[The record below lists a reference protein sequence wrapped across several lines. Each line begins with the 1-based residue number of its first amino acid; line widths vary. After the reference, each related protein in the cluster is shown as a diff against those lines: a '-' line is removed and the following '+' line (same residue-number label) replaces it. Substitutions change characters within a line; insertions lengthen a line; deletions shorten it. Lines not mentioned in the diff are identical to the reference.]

1 MDWFDSDYYHILY
14 KHRDYSEARNF
25 IDNIVEYLDLKKGSK
40 ILDLACGIGRHSIY
54 LNEIGFKVVGT
65 DKSPNNIKKAKASH
79 NQSLSFIQ
87 MEMIDDTN
95 HKYDGIFNLF
105 TSFGYVNHDYNL
117 KTIKNIERQLKDDG
131 IVIVDFMNTLFV
143 KNNLVIEETKVIDDL
158 SFKIRRKSDGKHIY
172 KEIKFNDQ
180 KDYFF
185 QEKVMDL
192 SLNDFENYLKTHNL
206 KIIKTFGDYNLN
218 EFDIE
223 NSERLIMVIKKSQ
236 P

>member
-14 KHRDYSEARNF
+14 KHRDYSEAINF
-25 IDNIVEYLDLKKGSK
+25 IDNIVEYLDLKKGSN

-192 SLNDFENYLKTHNL
+192 SLNDFENYLKIHNL

>member
-1 MDWFDSDYYHILY
+1 MDWFDSDYYHVLY
-14 KHRDYSEARNF
+14 KHRDYNEARNF
-25 IDNIVEYLDLKKGSK
+25 INNIVEYLDLKKGSK

-54 LNEIGFKVVGT
+54 LDKIGFKVVGT

-79 NQSLSFIQ
+79 NQSLSFLQ

-95 HKYDGIFNLF
+95 HKYDVIFNLF

-131 IVIVDFMNTLFV
+131 TVIVDFMNTLFV
-143 KNNLVIEETKVIDDL
+143 KKNLVIEETKVIDDL
-158 SFKIRRKSDGKHIY
+158 SFKIKRKSDGKHIY
-172 KEIKFNDQ
+172 KEIKFQDK

-192 SLNDFENYLKTHNL
+192 SLKDFENYLIRYNL

>member
-14 KHRDYSEARNF
+14 KHRDYNEARNF
-25 IDNIVEYLDLKKGSK
+25 IDNIIEYLDLKKGSK

-54 LNEIGFKVVGT
+54 LDKIGFKVVGT
-65 DKSPNNIKKAKASH
+65 DKSPNNIKIAKASQ
-79 NQSLSFIQ
+79 NQSLNFLQ
-87 MEMIDDTN
+87 MEMIDNTN

-117 KTIKNIERQLKDDG
+117 KTVKNIERQLKDNG
-131 IVIVDFMNTLFV
+131 TVVVDFMNTLFV
-143 KNNLVIEETKVIDDL
+143 KNNLVIEETKVINDL
-158 SFKIRRKSDGKHIY
+158 SFKIKRRSDGKFIY
-172 KEIKFNDQ
+172 KEIKFNDK

-185 QEKVMDL
+185 HEKVMDL
-192 SLNDFENYLKTHNL
+192 SLNDFESYLKRYNL
-206 KIIKTFGDYNLN
+206 RIIKTFGDYNLN
-218 EFDIE
+218 DFDIK

>member
-1 MDWFDSDYYHILY
+1 MDWFDSDYYHVLY
-14 KHRDYSEARNF
+14 KNRDYSEAINF
-25 IDNIVEYLDLKKGSK
+25 IDNIVEYIDLKKGSQ

-54 LNEIGFKVVGT
+54 LDKIGFKVVGT

-79 NQSLSFIQ
+79 NQSLSFLQ

-95 HKYDGIFNLF
+95 YKYDCIFNLF

-131 IVIVDFMNTLFV
+131 IVVIDFMNTLFV

-158 SFKIRRKSDGKHIY
+158 SFKIKRRSDGKHIY
-172 KEIKFNDQ
+172 KEIKFNDK

-192 SLNDFENYLKTHNL
+192 SLNDFENYLKRYNL

-218 EFDIE
+218 EFDIK
-223 NSERLIMVIKKSQ
+223 NSERLVMVIKKSQ

>member
-1 MDWFDSDYYHILY
+1 MDWFDSDYYHVLY
-14 KHRDYSEARNF
+14 KHRDYNEARNF
-25 IDNIVEYLDLKKGSK
+25 IDNIIEYLDLKKGSK

-54 LNEIGFKVVGT
+54 LDKIGFKVIGT
-65 DKSPNNIKKAKASH
+65 DKSPNNIKKAKASY
-79 NQSLSFIQ
+79 NQSLSFLQ

-95 HKYDGIFNLF
+95 HKYDVIFNLF

-131 IVIVDFMNTLFV
+131 TVIVDFMNTLFV
-143 KNNLVIEETKVIDDL
+143 KKNLVIEETKVIDDL
-158 SFKIRRKSDGKHIY
+158 SFKIKRKSDGKHIY
-172 KEIKFNDQ
+172 KEIKFHDKKN
-180 KDYFF
+180 YFF

-192 SLNDFENYLKTHNL
+192 SLKDFENYLIKYNL

>member
-54 LNEIGFKVVGT
+54 LEKIGFDVIGT
-65 DKSPNNIKKAKASH
+65 DKSTNNIKKAKK
-79 NQSLSFIQ
+79 NENDKLKFIQ
-87 MEMIDDTN
+87 MEMINDTN
-95 HKYDGIFNLF
+95 RKYDGIFNLF

-131 IVIVDFMNTLFV
+131 TVIVDFMNTLFV

-158 SFKIRRKSDGKHIY
+158 SFKIKRKSDGKHIY

-180 KDYFF
+180 KDYFY

-192 SLNDFENYLKTHNL
+192 TLNDFENYLKRHNL

-223 NSERLIMVIKKSQ
+223 NSERLVMVIKKSQ

>member
-1 MDWFDSDYYHILY
+1 MDWFDSDYYHVLY
-14 KHRDYSEARNF
+14 KHRDYNEARNF
-25 IDNIVEYLDLKKGSK
+25 IDNIIEYLDLKKGSK

-54 LNEIGFKVVGT
+54 LDKIGFKVVGT
-65 DKSPNNIKKAKASH
+65 DKSPNNIKKAKASK
-79 NQSLSFIQ
+79 NQDISFLQ

-95 HKYDGIFNLF
+95 HKYDVIFNLF

-131 IVIVDFMNTLFV
+131 TVIVDFMNTLFV
-143 KNNLVIEETKVIDDL
+143 KKNLVIEETKVIDDL
-158 SFKIRRKSDGKHIY
+158 SFKIKRKSDGKHIY
-172 KEIKFNDQ
+172 KEIKFHDKKN
-180 KDYFF
+180 YFF

-192 SLNDFENYLKTHNL
+192 SLKDFENYLIKYNL

>member
-54 LNEIGFKVVGT
+54 LDKMGFKVVGT
-65 DKSPNNIKKAKASH
+65 DKSPNNIKKAKANQ
-79 NQSLSFIQ
+79 NQSISFLQ

-117 KTIKNIERQLKDDG
+117 ETIKNIERQLKDDG
-131 IVIVDFMNTLFV
+131 TVIVDFMNTLFV
-143 KNNLVIEETKVIDDL
+143 KNNLVIEETKVIDNL
-158 SFKIRRKSDGKHIY
+158 SFKIERRSDGKYIY
-172 KEIKFNDQ
+172 KEIKFNDK

-192 SLNDFENYLKTHNL
+192 SLNDFKKYLTRYNL
-206 KIIKTFGDYNLN
+206 KVIKTFGDYNLN

-236 P
+236 S

>member
-1 MDWFDSDYYHILY
+1 MDWFDSDYYHVLY
-14 KHRDYSEARNF
+14 KHRDYNEARNF

-54 LNEIGFKVVGT
+54 LDKIGFKVVGT
-65 DKSPNNIKKAKASH
+65 DKSQNNIKKAKASK
-79 NQSLSFIQ
+79 NQSLSFLQ

-95 HKYDGIFNLF
+95 HKYDVIFNLF

-117 KTIKNIERQLKDDG
+117 KTIKNIESQLKDDG
-131 IVIVDFMNTLFV
+131 TVIVDFMNTLFV
-143 KNNLVIEETKVIDDL
+143 KKNLVIEETKIIDDL
-158 SFKIRRKSDGKHIY
+158 SFKIKRKSDGKHIY
-172 KEIKFNDQ
+172 KEIKFQDK
-180 KDYFF
+180 KDYFY

-192 SLNDFENYLKTHNL
+192 SLKDFENYLTRYNL

>member
-14 KHRDYSEARNF
+14 KHRDYNEARNF
-25 IDNIVEYLDLKKGSK
+25 IDNIIEYLDLKKGSK
-40 ILDLACGIGRHSIY
+40 ILDLACGIGRHSTY
-54 LNEIGFKVVGT
+54 LDKLGFKVIGT
-65 DKSPNNIKKAKASH
+65 DNSTNNIKKAKASQ
-79 NQSLSFIQ
+79 NISLSFLQ

-95 HKYDGIFNLF
+95 NKFDGIFNLF

-117 KTIKNIERQLKDDG
+117 KTIKNIERQLIG
-131 IVIVDFMNTLFV
+131 NGTVVIDFMNTLFV
-143 KNNLVIEETKVIDDL
+143 KKNLVIEETKVIDEL
-158 SFKIRRKSDGKHIY
+158 SFKIKRRSDGKHIY
-172 KEIKFNDQ
+172 KEIRFNDK

-192 SLNDFENYLKTHNL
+192 SLKDFENYLKRHNL

-223 NSERLIMVIKKSQ
+223 NSERLIMIIKKSQ

>member
-25 IDNIVEYLDLKKGSK
+25 IDNIIEYLDLKKGSK

-54 LNEIGFKVVGT
+54 LDEIGFKVVGT
-65 DKSPNNIKKAKASH
+65 DKSPNNIKRAKASQ
-79 NQSLSFIQ
+79 NQSLSFLQ
-87 MEMIDDTN
+87 MEMIDNTN

-117 KTIKNIERQLKDDG
+117 KTIKNIERQLKDNG
-131 IVIVDFMNTLFV
+131 TIIIDFMNTLFV

-158 SFKIRRKSDGKHIY
+158 SFKIKRRSDGKHIY
-172 KEIKFNDQ
+172 KEIKFNDK

-192 SLNDFENYLKTHNL
+192 SLKDFENYLKRYNL

-218 EFDIE
+218 EFDIK

>member
-54 LNEIGFKVVGT
+54 LDKIGFKVVGT
-65 DKSPNNIKKAKASH
+65 DKSPNNIKKAKASR
-79 NQSLSFIQ
+79 NQSLSFLQ
-87 MEMIDDTN
+87 MEMIDDTY
-95 HKYDGIFNLF
+95 HKYDCIFNLF

-131 IVIVDFMNTLFV
+131 IVVIDFMNTLFV

-158 SFKIRRKSDGKHIY
+158 SFKIKRRSDGKHIY
-172 KEIKFNDQ
+172 KEIKFQDK

-192 SLNDFENYLKTHNL
+192 SRKDFENYLKRYNL

-218 EFDIE
+218 EFDIK
-223 NSERLIMVIKKSQ
+223 NSERLVMVIKKSQ

>member
-14 KHRDYSEARNF
+14 KHRDYSEAINF
-25 IDNIVEYLDLKKGSK
+25 IDNIVEYLDLKKGSN

-79 NQSLSFIQ
+79 NQSLSFLQ

-192 SLNDFENYLKTHNL
+192 SLNDFENYLKIHNL

>member
-1 MDWFDSDYYHILY
+1 MDWFDSDYYHVLY
-14 KHRDYSEARNF
+14 KHRDYNEARNF
-25 IDNIVEYLDLKKGSK
+25 IDNIIEYLDLKKGSK

-54 LNEIGFKVVGT
+54 LDKIGFKVIGT
-65 DKSPNNIKKAKASH
+65 DKSPNNIKKAKASK
-79 NQSLSFIQ
+79 NQDISFLQ

-95 HKYDGIFNLF
+95 HKYDVIFNLF

-131 IVIVDFMNTLFV
+131 TVIVDFMNTLFV
-143 KNNLVIEETKVIDDL
+143 KKNLVIEETKVIDDL
-158 SFKIRRKSDGKHIY
+158 SFKIKRKSDGKHIY
-172 KEIKFNDQ
+172 KEIKLNDK

-192 SLNDFENYLKTHNL
+192 SLEDFENYLIRYNL

>member
-25 IDNIVEYLDLKKGSK
+25 IDNIIEYLDLKKGSK

-54 LNEIGFKVVGT
+54 LDEIGFKVVGT
-65 DKSPNNIKKAKASH
+65 DKSPNNIKRAKASQ
-79 NQSLSFIQ
+79 NQSLSFLQ
-87 MEMIDDTN
+87 MEMIDNTN

-117 KTIKNIERQLKDDG
+117 KTIKNIERQLKDNG
-131 IVIVDFMNTLFV
+131 TIIIDFMNTLFV

-158 SFKIRRKSDGKHIY
+158 SFKIKRRSDGKHIY
-172 KEIKFNDQ
+172 KEIKFNDK

-192 SLNDFENYLKTHNL
+192 SLKDFENYLIKYNL

>member
-54 LNEIGFKVVGT
+54 LEKIGFDVTGT
-65 DKSPNNIKKAKASH
+65 DKSTNNIKKAKKSQ
-79 NQSLSFIQ
+79 NDKLKFIQ
-87 MEMIDDTN
+87 MEMINDTN
-95 HKYDGIFNLF
+95 RKYDGIFNLF

-117 KTIKNIERQLKDDG
+117 ETIKNIERQLKDDG
-131 IVIVDFMNTLFV
+131 KVIIDFMNTLFV

-158 SFKIRRKSDGKHIY
+158 SFKIKRKSDGKHIY

-192 SLNDFENYLKTHNL
+192 SLNDFENYLKRHNL

>member
-1 MDWFDSDYYHILY
+1 MDWFDSDYYHVLY
-14 KHRDYSEARNF
+14 KHRDYNEARNF
-25 IDNIVEYLDLKKGSK
+25 INNIVEYLDLKKGSK

-54 LNEIGFKVVGT
+54 LDKIGFKVVGT

-79 NQSLSFIQ
+79 NQSLSFLQ

-131 IVIVDFMNTLFV
+131 IVVIDFMNTLFV

-158 SFKIRRKSDGKHIY
+158 SFKIKRKSDGKHIY
-172 KEIKFNDQ
+172 KEIKFNDK

-192 SLNDFENYLKTHNL
+192 SLKDFEDYLKRYNL

-218 EFDIE
+218 EFDIK

>member
-14 KHRDYSEARNF
+14 KHRDYNEARNF
-25 IDNIVEYLDLKKGSK
+25 IDNIIEYLDLKKGLK

-54 LNEIGFKVVGT
+54 LDKIGFKVVGT
-65 DKSPNNIKKAKASH
+65 DKSPNNIKKAKASK
-79 NQSLSFIQ
+79 NQSLSFLQ

-95 HKYDGIFNLF
+95 HKYDVIFNLF

-117 KTIKNIERQLKDDG
+117 KTIKNIERQLKDNG
-131 IVIVDFMNTLFV
+131 TVIVDFMNTLFV
-143 KNNLVIEETKVIDDL
+143 KNNLVIEETKVINDL
-158 SFKIRRKSDGKHIY
+158 SFKIKRRSDGKFIY
-172 KEIKFNDQ
+172 KEIKFNDK

-185 QEKVMDL
+185 HEKVMDL
-192 SLNDFENYLKTHNL
+192 SLNDFESYLKRYNL
-206 KIIKTFGDYNLN
+206 RIIKTFGDYNLN
-218 EFDIE
+218 DFDIK

>member
-14 KHRDYSEARNF
+14 KHRDYNEARNF
-25 IDNIVEYLDLKKGSK
+25 IDNIIEYLDLKKGLK

-54 LNEIGFKVVGT
+54 LDKIGFKVVGT
-65 DKSPNNIKKAKASH
+65 DKSPNNIKIAKASQ
-79 NQSLSFIQ
+79 NQSLNFLQ
-87 MEMIDDTN
+87 MEMIDNTN

-117 KTIKNIERQLKDDG
+117 KTVKNIERQLKDNG
-131 IVIVDFMNTLFV
+131 TVVVDFMNTLFV
-143 KNNLVIEETKVIDDL
+143 KNNLVIEETKVINDL
-158 SFKIRRKSDGKHIY
+158 SFKIKRRSDGKFIY
-172 KEIKFNDQ
+172 KEIKFNDK

-185 QEKVMDL
+185 HEKVMDL
-192 SLNDFENYLKTHNL
+192 SLNDFESYLKRYNL
-206 KIIKTFGDYNLN
+206 RIIKTFGDYNLN
-218 EFDIE
+218 DFDIK

>member
-1 MDWFDSDYYHILY
+1 MDWFDSDYYHVLY
-14 KHRDYSEARNF
+14 KHRDYNEARNF

-54 LNEIGFKVVGT
+54 LDKIGFKVVGT
-65 DKSPNNIKKAKASH
+65 DKSPNNIKKAKASK
-79 NQSLSFIQ
+79 NQDISFLQ

-95 HKYDGIFNLF
+95 HKYDVIFNLF

-131 IVIVDFMNTLFV
+131 TVIVDFMNTLFV
-143 KNNLVIEETKVIDDL
+143 KKNLVIEETKVIDDL
-158 SFKIRRKSDGKHIY
+158 SFKIKRKSDGKHIY
-172 KEIKFNDQ
+172 KEIKFHDK

-192 SLNDFENYLKTHNL
+192 SLKDFEKYLIKYNL

>member
-1 MDWFDSDYYHILY
+1 MDWFDSDYYHVLY
-14 KHRDYSEARNF
+14 KNRDYSEARNF
-25 IDNIVEYLDLKKGSK
+25 IYNIIEYIDLKKGSQ

-54 LNEIGFKVVGT
+54 LDKIGFKVVGT

-79 NQSLSFIQ
+79 NQSLSFFQ

-95 HKYDGIFNLF
+95 YKYDCIFNLF

-131 IVIVDFMNTLFV
+131 IVVIDFMNTLFV

-158 SFKIRRKSDGKHIY
+158 SFKIKRRSDGKHIY
-172 KEIKFNDQ
+172 KEIKFNDK

-192 SLNDFENYLKTHNL
+192 SLNDFENYLKRYNL

-218 EFDIE
+218 EFDIK

>member
-1 MDWFDSDYYHILY
+1 MDWFDSDYYHVLY
-14 KHRDYSEARNF
+14 KHRDYNEARNF
-25 IDNIVEYLDLKKGSK
+25 INNIVEYLDLKKGSK

-54 LNEIGFKVVGT
+54 LDKIGFKVVGT
-65 DKSPNNIKKAKASH
+65 DKSPNNIKKAKASK
-79 NQSLSFIQ
+79 NQDISFLQ

-95 HKYDGIFNLF
+95 HKYDVIFNLF

-131 IVIVDFMNTLFV
+131 TIIVDFMNTLFV
-143 KNNLVIEETKVIDDL
+143 KKNLVIEETKVIDDL
-158 SFKIRRKSDGKHIY
+158 SFKIKRKSDGKHIY
-172 KEIKFNDQ
+172 KEIKFHDKKN
-180 KDYFF
+180 YFF

-192 SLNDFENYLKTHNL
+192 SLKDFEKYLIKYNL

>member
-25 IDNIVEYLDLKKGSK
+25 IDNIIEYLDLKKGSK

-54 LNEIGFKVVGT
+54 LDEIGFKVVGT
-65 DKSPNNIKKAKASH
+65 DKSPNNIKRAKASQ
-79 NQSLSFIQ
+79 NQSLSFLQ
-87 MEMIDDTN
+87 MEMIDNTN

-117 KTIKNIERQLKDDG
+117 KTIKNIERQLKDNG
-131 IVIVDFMNTLFV
+131 TIIIDFMNTLFV

-158 SFKIRRKSDGKHIY
+158 SFKIKRRSDGKHIY
-172 KEIKFNDQ
+172 KEIKFNDK

-192 SLNDFENYLKTHNL
+192 SLNDFENYLIRYNL
-206 KIIKTFGDYNLN
+206 KVIKTFGDYNLN
-218 EFDIE
+218 EFDIK

>member
-14 KHRDYSEARNF
+14 KHRDYDEARNF
-25 IDNIVEYLDLKKGSK
+25 IDNIVKYLDLKKGSK

-54 LNEIGFKVVGT
+54 LDKIGFKVVGA
-65 DKSPNNIKKAKASH
+65 DNSPNNIKKAKVNQ

-87 MEMIDDTN
+87 MEMIDNTN
-95 HKYDGIFNLF
+95 YKYDCIFNLF

-117 KTIKNIERQLKDDG
+117 KTIKNIERQLKDNG
-131 IVIVDFMNTLFV
+131 TVVVDFMNTLFV
-143 KNNLVIEETKVIDDL
+143 KNNLVIEETKVIDNL
-158 SFKIRRKSDGKHIY
+158 SFKIKRRSDGKHIY
-172 KEIKFNDQ
+172 KEIKFYDK

-192 SLNDFENYLKTHNL
+192 SLNDFQNYLERYNL
-206 KIIKTFGDYNLN
+206 KIIKKFGDYNLN
-218 EFDIE
+218 EFDIK
-223 NSERLIMVIKKSQ
+223 NSKRLIMVIKKSQ

>member
-25 IDNIVEYLDLKKGSK
+25 IDKIVEYLDLKKGSK

-54 LNEIGFKVVGT
+54 LEKIGFDVIGT
-65 DKSPNNIKKAKASH
+65 DKSTNNIKKAKK
-79 NQSLSFIQ
+79 NENDKLKFIQ
-87 MEMIDDTN
+87 MEMINDTN
-95 HKYDGIFNLF
+95 RKYDGIFNLF

-117 KTIKNIERQLKDDG
+117 ETIKNIERQLKDDG
-131 IVIVDFMNTLFV
+131 TVIVDFMNTLFV

-158 SFKIRRKSDGKHIY
+158 SFKIKRKSDGKHIY

-180 KDYFF
+180 KDYFY

-192 SLNDFENYLKTHNL
+192 TLNDFENYLKRHNL

-223 NSERLIMVIKKSQ
+223 NSERLVMVIKKSQ

>member
-1 MDWFDSDYYHILY
+1 MDWFDSDYYHVLY
-14 KHRDYSEARNF
+14 KHRDYNEARNF
-25 IDNIVEYLDLKKGSK
+25 IDNIIEYLDLKKGSK

-54 LNEIGFKVVGT
+54 LDKIGFKVIGT
-65 DKSPNNIKKAKASH
+65 DKSPNNIKKAKASK
-79 NQSLSFIQ
+79 NQDISFLQ

-95 HKYDGIFNLF
+95 HKYDVIFNLF

-131 IVIVDFMNTLFV
+131 TVIVDFMNTLFV
-143 KNNLVIEETKVIDDL
+143 KKNLVIEETKVIDDL
-158 SFKIRRKSDGKHIY
+158 SFKIKRKSDGKHIY
-172 KEIKFNDQ
+172 KEIKFHDKKN
-180 KDYFF
+180 YFF

-192 SLNDFENYLKTHNL
+192 SLKDFENYLIKYNL

>member
-1 MDWFDSDYYHILY
+1 MDWFDSDYYHVLY
-14 KHRDYSEARNF
+14 KHRDYNEARNF
-25 IDNIVEYLDLKKGSK
+25 INNIVEYLDLKKGSK

-54 LNEIGFKVVGT
+54 LDKIGFKVVGT
-65 DKSPNNIKKAKASH
+65 DKSPNNIKKAKASK
-79 NQSLSFIQ
+79 NQDICFLQ

-95 HKYDGIFNLF
+95 HKYDVIFNLF

-117 KTIKNIERQLKDDG
+117 KTIKNIEIQLKDDG
-131 IVIVDFMNTLFV
+131 TVIVDFMNTLFV
-143 KNNLVIEETKVIDDL
+143 KKNLVIEETKVIDDL
-158 SFKIRRKSDGKHIY
+158 SFKIKRKSDGKHIY
-172 KEIKFNDQ
+172 KEIKFHDKKN
-180 KDYFF
+180 YFF

-192 SLNDFENYLKTHNL
+192 SLKDFEKYLIKYNL

>member
-25 IDNIVEYLDLKKGSK
+25 IDKIVEYLDLKKGSK

-54 LNEIGFKVVGT
+54 LEKIGFDVTGT
-65 DKSPNNIKKAKASH
+65 DKSTNNIKKAKKSQ
-79 NQSLSFIQ
+79 NDKLKFIQ
-87 MEMIDDTN
+87 MEMINDTN
-95 HKYDGIFNLF
+95 RKYDGIFNLF

-117 KTIKNIERQLKDDG
+117 ETIKNIERQLKDDG
-131 IVIVDFMNTLFV
+131 KVIIDFMNTLFV

-158 SFKIRRKSDGKHIY
+158 IFKIKRKSDGKHIY

-180 KDYFF
+180 KDYFY

-192 SLNDFENYLKTHNL
+192 TLNDFENYLKRHNL

-223 NSERLIMVIKKSQ
+223 NSERLVMVIKKSQ

>member
-25 IDNIVEYLDLKKGSK
+25 IDKIVEYLDLKKGSK

-54 LNEIGFKVVGT
+54 LEKIGFDVIGT
-65 DKSPNNIKKAKASH
+65 DKSTNNIKKAKK
-79 NQSLSFIQ
+79 NENDKLKFIQ
-87 MEMIDDTN
+87 MEMINDTN
-95 HKYDGIFNLF
+95 RKYDGIFNLF

-117 KTIKNIERQLKDDG
+117 ETIKNIERQLKDDG
-131 IVIVDFMNTLFV
+131 TVIVDFMNTLFV

-158 SFKIRRKSDGKHIY
+158 SFKIKRKSDGKHIY

-180 KDYFF
+180 KDYFY

-192 SLNDFENYLKTHNL
+192 TLNDFENYLKRHNL

>member
-1 MDWFDSDYYHILY
+1 MDWFDSDYYHVLY
-14 KHRDYSEARNF
+14 KHRDYNEARNF

-54 LNEIGFKVVGT
+54 LDKIGFKVVGT
-65 DKSPNNIKKAKASH
+65 DKSPNNIKKAKASK
-79 NQSLSFIQ
+79 NQDISFLQ

-131 IVIVDFMNTLFV
+131 TVIIDFMNTLFV

-158 SFKIRRKSDGKHIY
+158 SFKIKRRSDGKHIY
-172 KEIKFNDQ
+172 KEIKFQDK

-192 SLNDFENYLKTHNL
+192 SLNDFENYLKRYNL

-218 EFDIE
+218 EFDIK
-223 NSERLIMVIKKSQ
+223 NSERLVMVIKKSQ

>member
-14 KHRDYSEARNF
+14 KHRDYDEARNF
-25 IDNIVEYLDLKKGSK
+25 IDNIIKYLDVKKGSK

-54 LNEIGFKVVGT
+54 LDKIGFKVVGA
-65 DKSPNNIKKAKASH
+65 DNSPNNIKKAKAKQ
-79 NQSLSFIQ
+79 NRSLSFIQ
-87 MEMIDDTN
+87 MEMIDNTN
-95 HKYDGIFNLF
+95 YKYDCIFNLF

-117 KTIKNIERQLKDDG
+117 KTIKNIERQLKDNG
-131 IVIVDFMNTLFV
+131 TVVVDFMNTLFV
-143 KNNLVIEETKVIDDL
+143 KNNLVIEETKVIDNL
-158 SFKIRRKSDGKHIY
+158 SFKIKRRSDGKHIY
-172 KEIKFNDQ
+172 KEIKFYDK

-192 SLNDFENYLKTHNL
+192 SLNDFQNYLERYNL

-218 EFDIE
+218 EFDIK
-223 NSERLIMVIKKSQ
+223 NSKRLIMVIKKSQ

>member
-54 LNEIGFKVVGT
+54 LEKIGFDVTGT
-65 DKSPNNIKKAKASH
+65 DKSTNNIKKAKKSQ
-79 NQSLSFIQ
+79 NDKLKFIQ
-87 MEMIDDTN
+87 MEMINDTN
-95 HKYDGIFNLF
+95 RKYDGIFNLF

-117 KTIKNIERQLKDDG
+117 ETIKNIERQLKDDG
-131 IVIVDFMNTLFV
+131 TVIVDFMNTLFV

-158 SFKIRRKSDGKHIY
+158 SFKIKRKSDGKHIY

-180 KDYFF
+180 KDYFY

-192 SLNDFENYLKTHNL
+192 TLNDFENYLKRHNL
-206 KIIKTFGDYNLN
+206 KIIKTFGDYNLS

-223 NSERLIMVIKKSQ
+223 NSERLVMVIKKSQ

>member
-1 MDWFDSDYYHILY
+1 MDWFDSDYYHVLY
-14 KHRDYSEARNF
+14 KNRDYSEARNF
-25 IDNIVEYLDLKKGSK
+25 IDSIVEYLDLKKGSK

-54 LNEIGFKVVGT
+54 LDKIGFKVVGT

-79 NQSLSFIQ
+79 NQSLSFLQ

-95 HKYDGIFNLF
+95 YKYDCIFNLF

-131 IVIVDFMNTLFV
+131 IVVIDFMNTLFV

-158 SFKIRRKSDGKHIY
+158 SFKIKRKSDGKHIY
-172 KEIKFNDQ
+172 KEIKFQDK

-192 SLNDFENYLKTHNL
+192 SLKDFEDYLKRYNL
-206 KIIKTFGDYNLN
+206 KIIKTFGDYDLN
-218 EFDIE
+218 EFDIK
-223 NSERLIMVIKKSQ
+223 NSERLVMVIKKSQ

>member
-1 MDWFDSDYYHILY
+1 MDWFDSDYYHVLY
-14 KHRDYSEARNF
+14 KHRDYNEARNF

-54 LNEIGFKVVGT
+54 LDKIGFKVVGT
-65 DKSPNNIKKAKASH
+65 DKSPNNIKKAKASK
-79 NQSLSFIQ
+79 NEYLNFLQ

-95 HKYDGIFNLF
+95 HKYDVIFNLF

-117 KTIKNIERQLKDDG
+117 KTIKNIERQLKDVG
-131 IVIVDFMNTLFV
+131 IVVIDFMNTLFV
-143 KNNLVIEETKVIDDL
+143 KKNLVIEETKVIDDL
-158 SFKIRRKSDGKHIY
+158 SFKIKRKSDGKHIY
-172 KEIKFNDQ
+172 KEIKFNDK

-192 SLNDFENYLKTHNL
+192 SLEDFENYLIRYNL

>member
-1 MDWFDSDYYHILY
+1 MDWFDSDYYHVLY
-14 KHRDYSEARNF
+14 KHRDYNEARNF

-54 LNEIGFKVVGT
+54 LDKIGFKVVGT
-65 DKSPNNIKKAKASH
+65 DKSPNNIKKAKASK
-79 NQSLSFIQ
+79 NQSVNFLQ

-95 HKYDGIFNLF
+95 HKYDVIFNLF

-117 KTIKNIERQLKDDG
+117 KTIKNIERQLKDNG
-131 IVIVDFMNTLFV
+131 TVIVDFMNTLFV
-143 KNNLVIEETKVIDDL
+143 KKNLVIEETKVIDNL
-158 SFKIRRKSDGKHIY
+158 SFKIKRKSDGKHIY
-172 KEIKFNDQ
+172 KEIKFQDK

-192 SLNDFENYLKTHNL
+192 SRKDFENYLIRYNL